1 MSGFRVY
8 MPEGAPETGPVELP
22 AAEAHHL
29 VRVLRA
35 RVGDAVTLFD
45 GRGAAWEANLST
57 VESRRAVAQ
66 VHARE
71 EVPAP
76 AQPLVLTLALVK
88 GKAFDEIVRQATQ
101 LGVSALRPVAT
112 ARCEV
117 KLASDRASSKLE
129 HWRAVAVEAC
139 KQSGNLRL
147 PELLEPLPLAEAV
160 KLPAA
165 LRLVASLESGTLP
178 LAQVLR
184 EAAASSSAGQTHA
197 PESAQPSASPGPW
210 EIAIGPEG
218 DFSPEEYALLRQSG
232 YRPVSLA
239 RHVLRAETAA
249 LYALSV
255 MDALRQG

>member
-8 MPEGAPETGPVELP
+8 VPEGAPESGPVELP

-45 GRGAAWEANLST
+45 GHGAAWEARLSV

-71 EVPAP
+71 EVSTP
-76 AQPLVLTLALVK
+76 AQALVLTLALVK

-101 LGVSALRPVAT
+101 IGVSAIRPVAT

-117 KLASDRASSKLE
+117 KLDGDRASSKLD

-147 PELLEPLPLAEAV
+147 PELLEPLPLAGAV

-165 LRLVASLESGTLP
+165 LRLVASLEAGTLP
-178 LAQVLR
+178 LAHALR
-184 EAAASSSAGQTHA
+184 EATPKAGQVPA
-197 PESAQPSASPGPW
+197 SESGQPSASPGPW

>member
-8 MPEGAPETGPVELP
+8 VPEGAPEKGPVELP

-35 RVGDAVTLFD
+35 RVGDPVTLFD
-45 GRGAAWEANLST
+45 GRGAAWEASLSAI
-57 VESRRAVAQ
+57 EPRRAVAQ
-66 VHARE
+66 VHVRE

-76 AQPLVLTLALVK
+76 AQALALTLALVK

-101 LGVSALRPVAT
+101 LGVSAIRPVVT

-117 KLASDRASSKLE
+117 KLAGDRASSKLD

-147 PELLEPLPLAEAV
+147 PELLESLPLAEAV

-165 LRLVASLESGTLP
+165 LRLVASLEPETVP
-178 LAQVLR
+178 LAQLLR
-184 EAAASSSAGQTHA
+184 EAAPEAGQA
-197 PESAQPSASPGPW
+197 PASAGPW

-218 DFSPEEYALLRQSG
+218 DFSPDEYALLRQSG
-232 YRPVSLA
+232 YRPVALA

-255 MDALRQG
+255 MDAARQA

>member
-8 MPEGAPETGPVELP
+8 LPDGAPDKGSVELP

-45 GRGAAWEANLST
+45 GEGQAWQATLER

-66 VHARE
+66 VHDRE
-71 EVPAP
+71 PVAAP
-76 AQPLVLTLALVK
+76 ECPLVLTMALVK
-88 GKAFDEIVRQATQ
+88 GKAFDDIIRQATQ
-101 LGVSALRPVAT
+101 IGVAAIRPVST
-112 ARCEV
+112 AHCEV
-117 KLASDRASSKLE
+117 KLDGSRAASKLE
-129 HWRAVAVEAC
+129 HWHAVAVEAC

-147 PELLEPLPLAEAV
+147 PQITDPLPLAEAV
-160 KLPAA
+160 KLPAGQ
-165 LRLVASLESGTLP
+165 RLVASLEQGTVP
-178 LAQVLR
+178 LAQALDRDGV
-184 EAAASSSAGQTHA
+184 SS
-197 PESAQPSASPGPW
+197 PW

-218 DFSPEEYALLRQSG
+218 DFSPDEYALLREAG

-255 MDALRQG
+255 MDAAG